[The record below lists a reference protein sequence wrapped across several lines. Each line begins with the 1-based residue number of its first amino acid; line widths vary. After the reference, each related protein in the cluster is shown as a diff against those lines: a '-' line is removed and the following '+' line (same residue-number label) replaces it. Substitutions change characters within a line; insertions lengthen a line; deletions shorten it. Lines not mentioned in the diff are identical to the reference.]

1 MGLSVFSM
9 VKRWVFWSVRSGIQV
24 DVEVNLRQRCDS
36 HSCYQ
41 TTTQTCWRKDIME
54 NLFKTKLVKQQKH
67 PNFVCSQTKKCVISA
82 RTPPQLTKS
91 STCQSQIPHEFETTR
106 SPYGFSKACR
116 TLPFFLDDAVRINA
130 SHERLM
136 TSVDQMQL
144 GVISCLYILEIMEM
158 GKVSLLIM
166 LPQNLDSLYILCC
179 NSKNPVFS
187 FGKTK
192 RGLKFVDKVDDRRVD
207 SRDHPLGESP

>member
-1 MGLSVFSM
+1 MLKSTWGRDAILIHVIKPQRKHVGEKTSWRTYSKLNLLNSKSIQISFA
-9 VKRWVFWSVRSGIQV
+9 VK
-24 DVEVNLRQRCDS
+24 
-36 HSCYQ
+36 
-41 TTTQTCWRKDIME
+41 
-54 NLFKTKLVKQQKH
+54 
-67 PNFVCSQTKKCVISA
+67 KKCVISA

-116 TLPFFLDDAVRINA
+116 TLPFFFDDAVRINA